1 MTNNNIFANPKIASD
16 YEVWYQT
23 VGSQAD
29 KQEKALLKRLL
40 KVFSTADSILEVG
53 CGTGHF
59 TRWFSQQ
66 GMQVIGLDLSRAMLE
81 EANRFRSSLL
91 LQGGAL
97 KLPFSSNSFDIIAL
111 ITTLEFLH
119 DPIAVLSEVH
129 RVARKGLILGVL
141 NTQSCL
147 GRKYKRSKS
156 PIWEAAQLFTPNE
169 LKQLIQQAVG
179 KKAKIIWRTA
189 LWPIWPA
196 SLPLPWGGFIG
207 MAVNWK

>member
-1 MTNNNIFANPKIASD
+1 
-16 YEVWYQT
+16 
-23 VGSQAD
+23 
-29 KQEKALLKRLL
+29 L

-91 LQGGAL
+91 LQGDAL
-97 KLPFSSNSFDIIAL
+97 TLPFASNSFDLIAL
-111 ITTLEFLH
+111 ITTLEFLP
-119 DPIAVLSEVH
+119 DPTAVFIEVR
-129 RVARKGLILGVL
+129 RVARQGLILGVL
-141 NTQSCL
+141 NTQSYL
-147 GRKYKRSKS
+147 GWKYKRSGS
-156 PIWEAAQLFTPNE
+156 PIWKVAQLFTPSE

-179 KKAKIIWRTA
+179 KEAEIVWRTT

-207 MAVNWK
+207 MTVDWK

>member
-1 MTNNNIFANPKIASD
+1 M
-16 YEVWYQT
+16 
-23 VGSQAD
+23 
-29 KQEKALLKRLL
+29 
-40 KVFSTADSILEVG
+40 DSVLEVG

-66 GMQVIGLDLSRAMLE
+66 GLQVIGLDLSRAMLE
-81 EANRFRSSLL
+81 EANRLESTLL
-91 LQGGAL
+91 LQGDAL
-97 KLPFSSNSFDIIAL
+97 KLPFASNSFDMITL
-111 ITTLEFLH
+111 ITTLEFLP

-129 RVARKGLILGVL
+129 RVARKGLILGVI

-147 GRKYKRSKS
+147 GRKYKRRKS
-156 PIWEAAQLFTPNE
+156 PIWKAAQLFTPSE

-179 KKAKIIWRTA
+179 EEVEIIWRTA

-207 MAVNWK
+207 MTVNWK

>member
-1 MTNNNIFANPKIASD
+1 MTHNNVFANPKIASD
-16 YEVWYQT
+16 YEIWYQT

-40 KVFSTADSILEVG
+40 RVFSTADSILEIG
-53 CGTGHF
+53 CGTGHI

-66 GMQVIGLDLSRAMLE
+66 GMQAIGLDLSREMLQ
-81 EANRFRSSLL
+81 EASRFGSSLL
-91 LQGGAL
+91 LQGSAL
-97 KLPFSSNSFDIIAL
+97 KLPFASNSFDIIAL
-111 ITTLEFLH
+111 ITTLEFLP
-119 DPIAVLSEVH
+119 DPIAVISEVH
-129 RVARKGLILGVL
+129 RVARKGLILGVI
-141 NTQSCL
+141 NAQSCL

-156 PIWEAAQLFTPNE
+156 PIWKAARLFTPSE
-169 LKQLIQQAVG
+169 LKQLSQQAIGEEVE
-179 KKAKIIWRTA
+179 IIWRTT

>member
-1 MTNNNIFANPKIASD
+1 MTHNNVFANPEIAYD
-16 YEVWYQT
+16 YEIWYQT

-40 KVFSTADSILEVG
+40 RVFSTADSILEIG

-66 GMQVIGLDLSRAMLE
+66 GMQAIGLDLSRPMLE
-81 EANRFRSSLL
+81 EANRFGSSLL
-91 LQGGAL
+91 LKGGAL

-111 ITTLEFLH
+111 ITTLEFLPN
-119 DPIAVLSEVH
+119 PIAVLCEVH
-129 RVARKGLILGVL
+129 RVARQGLILGVL
-141 NTQSCL
+141 NTQSYL

-156 PIWEAAQLFTPNE
+156 PIWKAAKLFTPGE
-169 LKQLIQQAVG
+169 LKQLIHQAVG
-179 KKAKIIWRTA
+179 EEAEIVWRTT

>member
-1 MTNNNIFANPKIASD
+1 MTHNNVFANPKIAYD
-16 YEVWYQT
+16 YEIWYQT

-40 KVFSTADSILEVG
+40 RVFSTAESVLEVG

-66 GMQVIGLDLSRAMLE
+66 GMQVVGLDLSRAMLE

-91 LQGGAL
+91 LQGDAL
-97 KLPFSSNSFDIIAL
+97 KLPFRSNSFDIIAL
-111 ITTLEFLH
+111 ITTLEFLP

-129 RVARKGLILGVL
+129 RVARQWLILGAI
-141 NTQSCL
+141 NRQSIL
-147 GRKYKRSKS
+147 GWKYKLSRS
-156 PIWEAAQLFTPNE
+156 PIWKAAQLFTPGE
-169 LKQLIQQAVG
+169 LKQLIHQAIGEEAEIV
-179 KKAKIIWRTA
+179 WRTT
-189 LWPIWPA
+189 LWPMWPA
-196 SLPLPWGGFIG
+196 SLPFPWGGFIG

>member
-1 MTNNNIFANPKIASD
+1 MTNNNVFSNPEIASD
-16 YEVWYQT
+16 YETWYQT

-29 KQEKALLKRLL
+29 KQEKVLLKRLL
-40 KVFSTADSILEVG
+40 RAFSTANSILEIG

-91 LQGGAL
+91 LQGDAL
-97 KLPFSSNSFDIIAL
+97 KLPFGSNSFDLIAL
-111 ITTLEFLH
+111 ITTLEFLP
-119 DPIAVLSEVH
+119 DPIAVLNEVH
-129 RVARKGLILGVL
+129 RVARKGLVLGVL

-156 PIWEAAQLFTPNE
+156 PIWKSAQLFTLGE

-179 KKAKIIWRTA
+179 EEAEIIWRTT
-189 LWPIWPA
+189 LWPVWPA

>member
-1 MTNNNIFANPKIASD
+1 MTHNNVFANPKIASD

-40 KVFSTADSILEVG
+40 RVFSTVDSILEVG

-66 GMQVIGLDLSRAMLE
+66 EMQMIGLDLSRAMLE
-81 EANRFRSSLL
+81 EANRFGSSLL
-91 LQGGAL
+91 LQGSAQ
-97 KLPFSSNSFDIIAL
+97 KLPFASNSFDLIAL
-111 ITTLEFLH
+111 ITTLEFLP

-141 NTQSCL
+141 NAQSCL
-147 GRKYKRSKS
+147 GWKYKHSKS
-156 PIWEAAQLFTPNE
+156 PIWKSAQLFTPGE
-169 LKQLIQQAVG
+169 LKQLIQQAIGEEVE
-179 KKAKIIWRTA
+179 IIWRTT

-207 MAVNWK
+207 MIVNWR